1 MRFVKDQH
9 HPHCGYALKMGLMD
23 NWWRWLFSGIV
34 RTFKER
40 RTHPRTALSMSVL
53 GSLECRL
60 FWHRPPLIF
69 LFNLILGNI
78 SSIVIIMRFPTET
91 WVMTKSG
98 AQKLW
103 EKGKIALLSETQL
116 QRIWTLHTCQ
126 DIAQWKAAEIGE
138 GNFNDDHNIK
148 FSSTCHRSGRF
159 NWLSSGQIC
168 INIAFKLMLNAIRCQ
183 VDVTNQESF
192 AMLRLIFRFPPFQ

>member
-1 MRFVKDQH
+1 MATITQTSRKIQTITNYTFALFSATKFYKLRPPCKCCSLWICNNILNMRIVKDQH

-78 SSIVIIMRFPTET
+78 SSIVIIMRFPTEK
-91 WVMTKSG
+91 WVMIKSG

-103 EKGKIALLSETQL
+103 EN
-116 QRIWTLHTCQ
+116 C
-126 DIAQWKAAEIGE
+126 
-138 GNFNDDHNIK
+138 
-148 FSSTCHRSGRF
+148 
-159 NWLSSGQIC
+159 
-168 INIAFKLMLNAIRCQ
+168 
-183 VDVTNQESF
+183 SF
-192 AMLRLIFRFPPFQ
+192 E